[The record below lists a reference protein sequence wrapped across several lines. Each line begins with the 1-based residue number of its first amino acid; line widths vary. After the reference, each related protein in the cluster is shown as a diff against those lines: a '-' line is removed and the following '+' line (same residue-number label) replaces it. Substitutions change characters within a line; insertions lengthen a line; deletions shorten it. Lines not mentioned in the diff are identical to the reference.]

1 MISRMD
7 VVAEFANSYHYTLD
21 SILDLMI
28 DNPMVEDI
36 MEFCYEKGVQDG
48 GAEE

>member
-1 MISRMD
+1 MINRMD

-21 SILDLMI
+21 SKLELMI
-28 DNPMVEDI
+28 NHPMVEDI
-36 MEFCYEKGVQDG
+36 MEFCYEKGVKDG